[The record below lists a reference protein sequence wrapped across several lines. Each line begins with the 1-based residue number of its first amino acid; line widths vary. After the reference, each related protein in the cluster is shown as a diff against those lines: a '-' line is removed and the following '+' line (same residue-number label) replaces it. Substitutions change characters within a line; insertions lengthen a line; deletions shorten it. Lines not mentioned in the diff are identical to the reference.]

1 MAQLRMLACFA
12 HPDDEAFLASG
23 VLAASTARGVQGR
36 LVCATCGEEG
46 DIRQPDVATRETLGK
61 VRHEELR
68 RSCQVLGLQEP
79 IMLDYRDSG
88 WGDSPAQYHPDA
100 LVQAPPVQVVGRLVE
115 EIRRFKPHIVLTF
128 EPEGVS
134 GHKDHK
140 AISRYTTAAVQMA
153 GDPAAFQEQL
163 HTGLLPYHPPRLFYV
178 ARLQGHRMHRVTLL
192 RQAGLEVPW
201 PDPELRS
208 QGVPLEQLHVR
219 LDVTPY
225 LEQKL
230 ASMRSHHTQM
240 TLDWTFDKV
249 PWDTTVAILGQEYLM
264 QAHPSAKPGEPLA
277 RDFLASLLAGENHEV
292 CQLLMSDPG
301 EHNTGVDHPT

>member
-12 HPDDEAFLASG
+12 HPDDEAFTASG
-23 VLAASTARGVQGR
+23 VLAASTARGVQVR
-36 LVCATCGEEG
+36 LVSATCGEEG
-46 DIRQPDVATRETLGK
+46 DICQPGVATRETLGK

-79 IMLDYRDSG
+79 IILGYRDSG

-100 LVQAPPVQVVGRLVE
+100 FVQAPPLQVVGRLVE

-128 EPEGVS
+128 EPDGVS
-134 GHKDHK
+134 GHKDHQ
-140 AISRYTTAAVQMA
+140 AISRHTTAAVHAA
-153 GDPAAFQEQL
+153 GDPAAFPEQMQA
-163 HTGLLPYHPPRLFYV
+163 GLFPYHPPRLFYV

-192 RQAGLEVPW
+192 RQAGLDVPL
-201 PDPELRS
+201 PDPELRP
-208 QGVPLEQLHVR
+208 QGVSLEQLHVR

-230 ASMRSHHTQM
+230 ASMRSHRTQM
-240 TLDWTFDKV
+240 TPDWTFDKV

-264 QAHPSAKPGEPLA
+264 QAHPYAQPGEPLA
-277 RDFLASLLAGENHEV
+277 TDFLDGLLAGESV
-292 CQLLMSDPG
+292 RY
-301 EHNTGVDHPT
+301 

>member
-12 HPDDEAFLASG
+12 HPDDEAFTASG
-23 VLAASTARGVQGR
+23 VLAASTARGVQVR

-68 RSCQVLGLQEP
+68 RSCQVLSLQEP
-79 IMLDYRDSG
+79 IMLGYRDSG

-100 LVQAPPVQVVGRLVE
+100 FVQAPPLQVVGRLVE

-128 EPEGVS
+128 EPDGVS

-140 AISRYTTAAVQMA
+140 AISRHTTTAVHAA
-153 GDPAAFQEQL
+153 SDSAAFPEQRQA
-163 HTGLLPYHPPRLFYV
+163 GLFPYHPPRLFYV
-178 ARLQGHRMHRVTLL
+178 ARLQGYRMRLATLL

-201 PDPELRS
+201 PDPELRP

-230 ASMRSHHTQM
+230 ASMRSHRTQM
-240 TLDWTFDKV
+240 TPDWAFDKV
-249 PWDTTVAILGQEYLM
+249 PCDTTVAILGQEYLI
-264 QAHPSAKPGEPLA
+264 QAHPSLCTTGRIAGYGLSREFPAREQARGAKK
-277 RDFLASLLAGENHEV
+277 
-292 CQLLMSDPG
+292 
-301 EHNTGVDHPT
+301 